1 MERVRASSTKRAA
14 RITEMAAVFSLEH
27 QIHRA
32 MEEAHVSSSELAA
45 RLGADKALVSRDLS
59 GGLSRAKFQRIV
71 RVADALDCDVVPLM
85 LPRETRR
92 RKQHLVK
99 VFAELGGAQP
109 PKTGRTSKRL
119 P

>member
-1 MERVRASSTKRAA
+1 MERVREGSPERAA

-32 MEEAHVSSSELAA
+32 MEEANVSSNELAA
-45 RLGADKALVSRDLS
+45 RLGADKAVVSRDLS

-71 RVADALDCDVVPLM
+71 RVADALDYDVVPLM
-85 LPRETRR
+85 LPRDTHK
-92 RKQHLVK
+92 RKQRLAK
-99 VFAELGGAQP
+99 VFAELGGEQP
-109 PKTGRTSKRL
+109 PKTGRTIKRQ

>member
-1 MERVRASSTKRAA
+1 MRERSPKRAA

-32 MEEAHVSSSELAA
+32 MEEANVSSNELAA
-45 RLGADKALVSRDLS
+45 RLGADKAVVSRDLS

-85 LPRETRR
+85 LPRDTRK
-92 RKQHLVK
+92 RKQQLVK
-99 VFAELGGAQP
+99 AFAELGGAQP
-109 PKTGRTSKRL
+109 SKTGRTTKRL